1 MPPRE
6 LREFVCP
13 LLQPPLNRLFVPR
26 PLPAFVPASDR
37 DAHERTGQ
45 RYGPCAAFMGA
56 LAQEAAR
63 AAQEAEQEGG
73 VLSAETRRKQKVPA
87 RGGWGVVLSGA

>member
-26 PLPAFVPASDR
+26 PMPDYIEPVDR
-37 DAHERTGQ
+37 DVPERTGQ
-45 RYGPCAAFMGA
+45 RFSSVACYIRD
-56 LAQEAAR
+56 LEAA
-63 AAQEAEQEGG
+63 AAKAVTECESEQGT
-73 VLSAETRRKQKVPA
+73 LSADIVRKRKV
-87 RGGWGVVLSGA
+87 